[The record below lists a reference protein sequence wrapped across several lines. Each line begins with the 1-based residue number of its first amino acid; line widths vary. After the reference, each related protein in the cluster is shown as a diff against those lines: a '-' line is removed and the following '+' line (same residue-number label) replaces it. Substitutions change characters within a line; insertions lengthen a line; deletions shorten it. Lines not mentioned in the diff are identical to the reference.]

1 MNNKINVMASNRM
14 LISSKE
20 SWREIIA
27 EMKNQKAIK
36 MIANEMLINL
46 NPKHR
51 SNLYFKLLKLD
62 LSIEEK
68 LKDN

>member
-1 MNNKINVMASNRM
+1 
-14 LISSKE
+14 
-20 SWREIIA
+20 
-27 EMKNQKAIK
+27 

-46 NPKHR
+46 NPKYR

>member
-46 NPKHR
+46 NLKHR
-51 SNLYFKLLKLD
+51 SNLYC
-62 LSIEEK
+62 
-68 LKDN
+68 